1 MIGTFRRLLLI
12 ADAPRARLWFSV
24 LLGALALV
32 FGIGL
37 MATAGYLI
45 ARAAE
50 RPAILSLT
58 VAIVA
63 VRFFGLARPLMRYLE
78 RLASHDLAFRVLA
91 RLRVRFYGQI
101 EPLAPAGL
109 EVYRRG
115 DLLSRMVGDV
125 DALQNIWLR
134 GVVPVLAGVVAAAIS
149 VGVALAILPVAGLV
163 LTGGLLLTAAV
174 VSGLAARLAH
184 VAGKR
189 KAGALGDFSAD
200 LVELFR
206 GAPELAVY
214 GRQEDALARVRGAD
228 RELARYARRDSIVA
242 GLSDGLAILA
252 AGVTVALVLASAVA
266 AHDAGN
272 LDRVSIA
279 VLALLTLASFE
290 AVNSFPQAARE
301 LSATLAAGSRI
312 LELIDRDP
320 VVRDPA
326 EPACPPRSA
335 AVELDRV
342 VARYSSD
349 EPEVL
354 SGANF
359 TLEPGR
365 SIALVGASGSGKT
378 TIVNLLL
385 RFLDPQAGRV
395 KLDGKDLR
403 DYRQHDVREIF
414 AVAGQGSHVFST
426 TIRENVRLA
435 RPGATDEEIKEAL
448 GKARIRDWV
457 ERLPDGLDTMVGEE
471 GTQLSGGE
479 RQRIVLARALLA
491 GSPVLILDEPTSQL
505 DAATASE
512 LIRDVLNAA
521 DGRSVLL
528 VTHRPEGLDLVD
540 EVVVLDEGRTSVLPA
555 GGGILRTASS

>member
-279 VLALLTLASFE
+279 LLALLTLASFE

-354 SGANF
+354 SGANL

-448 GKARIRDWV
+448 GKARVRDWV

-512 LIRDVLNAA
+512 LIRDVLSAA